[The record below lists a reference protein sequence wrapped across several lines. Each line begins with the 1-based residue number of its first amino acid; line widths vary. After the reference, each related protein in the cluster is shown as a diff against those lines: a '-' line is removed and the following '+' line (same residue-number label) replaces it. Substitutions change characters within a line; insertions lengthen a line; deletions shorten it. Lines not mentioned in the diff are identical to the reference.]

1 MHNLQIH
8 LSKNSTSN
16 TLIPNTNYNNYY
28 KNSKEK
34 TIPYKRIINKI
45 KMINNLSNSKINK
58 NNLTQSKNKN
68 KKRKTNV

>member
-45 KMINNLSNSKINK
+45 KMISNLSNSKINK
-58 NNLTQSKNKN
+58 TNLTLSKN
-68 KKRKTNV
+68 KKRKNNV

>member
-34 TIPYKRIINKI
+34 NKKNERKEGKQI
-45 KMINNLSNSKINK
+45 CREAMKGDNK
-58 NNLTQSKNKN
+58 ND
-68 KKRKTNV
+68 